1 MNMKIVMEP
10 LRNSKETLSSQD
22 LMILRN
28 SQYSPK
34 FLVSYKE
41 IRVWKYFG

>member
-1 MNMKIVMEP
+1 MNMKIVI
-10 LRNSKETLSSQD
+10 ETLTSQD

-41 IRVWKYFG
+41 IRVWKYFGKGISH